1 MWELTVVD
9 EVRLHGVKC
18 HMIKMMY
25 GVRLIDRV
33 SNAVLNDRVGVVV
46 DIEDM
51 IIQSHLWWYGHVMH
65 GDINSQICEVME
77 VEITGKRKRVN
88 QGYCCKI
95 V

>member
-1 MWELTVVD
+1 MD

-51 IIQSHLWWYGHVMH
+51 IIQSHLW
-65 GDINSQICEVME
+65 
-77 VEITGKRKRVN
+77 
-88 QGYCCKI
+88 
-95 V
+95 